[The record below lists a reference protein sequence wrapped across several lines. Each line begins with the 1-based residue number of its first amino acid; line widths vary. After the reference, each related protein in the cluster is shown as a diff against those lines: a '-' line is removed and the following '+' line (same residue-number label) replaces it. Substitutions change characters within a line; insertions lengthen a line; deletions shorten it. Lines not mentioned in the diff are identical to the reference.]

1 MMFCLTETSSEE
13 SESGTEESSSESESE
28 SEETES
34 DSEDL
39 VSVKQTKKVVAPNDR
54 KSKNEEEEEEE
65 EEEESTSTEESSRE
79 ETSEASDS
87 EEDMKPAKTKVCD
100 KHVTCF
106 LLTQQIHVTN
116 VAYSTFLVNCSICL
130 CHPLASQGLVNCCPS
145 ISGLVFYFIIYHMI
159 FF

>member
-65 EEEESTSTEESSRE
+65 EEESTSTEESSSE

-159 FF
+159 LF

>member
-1 MMFCLTETSSEE
+1 MMVCLTETSSEE

-39 VSVKQTKKVVAPNDR
+39 VNVKQTKKVVAPSDR

-65 EEEESTSTEESSRE
+65 QESTSTEESSSE
-79 ETSEASDS
+79 ETSEQSDS

-100 KHVTCF
+100 KHFTCV
-106 LLTQQIHVTN
+106 LLKQWIHVTN
-116 VAYSTFLVNCSICL
+116 VAFSFLVNCSILL
-130 CHPLASQGLVNCCPS
+130 CRPKVLSIVVLQSQV
-145 ISGLVFYFIIYHMI
+145 
-159 FF
+159 